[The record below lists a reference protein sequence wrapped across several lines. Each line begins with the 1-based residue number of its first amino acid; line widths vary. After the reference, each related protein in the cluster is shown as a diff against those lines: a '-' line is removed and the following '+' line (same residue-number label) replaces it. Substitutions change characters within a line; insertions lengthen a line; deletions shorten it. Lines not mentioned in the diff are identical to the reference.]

1 LLPIAQI
8 LQRHDSEAP
17 VDQTELS
24 NYTSVHFKKKERRNY
39 VPLSGVFG
47 TYHRRSAIDTRTES
61 PLRTRRIR

>member
-39 VPLSGVFG
+39 VPLSG